1 MSVNSPQMMLSS
13 RHTTLLLVLILG
25 LFPLVGM
32 TVDLISP
39 SLPAMS
45 ESLHMSHALTKNMIS
60 IYLIGYGIGSFI
72 FGFLSDAWGRKKI
85 LLSGLS
91 AFVIVSLFP
100 VIWPHPFVMLA
111 VRFFEG
117 VSMSCFSVNARP
129 IASDILPPK
138 KALSFFVFVAT
149 MWGIG
154 PIIGPWIG
162 GYLQVYFGWQACFIF
177 FAIYAFIVLILL
189 GFSLPETHLNRHPF
203 SLKKVQSDFILMIT
217 HRQFIGSIMVMA
229 FSYTLLIAFNTLGPF
244 LFQIGFGYS
253 PIAFGH
259 VALYMGTCFLIGTFI
274 CRFFVKKEW
283 SCLIYKFILPLAFLI
298 SLMGLVAAYFMNHS
312 IPLALILSLSLF
324 VCCGVFNPAAT
335 GFGMTIF
342 PDRAGSSS
350 AIMYFVN
357 LLITST
363 IAFSLSFINVANLLP
378 VALVYFILMSTC
390 TLGYFFMMRCKSKNT
405 CL

>member
-1 MSVNSPQMMLSS
+1 MSQPQIVLSS
-13 RHTTLLLVLILG
+13 RHTTLLLILILS

-32 TVDLISP
+32 AVDLISP

-85 LLSGLS
+85 LLGGLF
-91 AFVIVSLFP
+91 AFVVVSLLP
-100 VIWPHPFVMLA
+100 VIWPHPLVMLG

-117 VSMSCFSVNARP
+117 VSISCFSVNARP
-129 IASDILPPK
+129 IASDILPPQ

-162 GYLQVYFGWQACFIF
+162 GYLQVYFGWKACFIF
-177 FAIYAFIVLILL
+177 FAAYTFISLVLLTL
-189 GFSLPETHLNRHPF
+189 TLPETHINRHPF
-203 SLKKVQSDFILMIT
+203 SLKRVQNDFVLMMT
-217 HRQFIGSIMVMA
+217 HRQFIGSILVMS
-229 FSYTLLIAFNTLGPF
+229 FSYTLLIAFNTMGPF

-274 CRFFVKKEW
+274 CRYFVKKELN
-283 SCLIYKFILPLAFLI
+283 CLIYKVVLPLALLI
-298 SLMGLVAAYFMNHS
+298 SIVALVASYFMSQNLS
-312 IPLALILSLSLF
+312 LALIMSLSLF
-324 VCCGVFNPAAT
+324 VCCGIFNPAAT

-350 AIMYFVN
+350 AIMYFTN
-357 LLITST
+357 LLMTST
-363 IAFSLSFINVANLLP
+363 IAFLLSFINAINTLP
-378 VALVYFILMSTC
+378 LATVYFVLMATC
-390 TLGYFFMMRCKSKNT
+390 TGGYFFMMRCKPANT